1 MKKYYLESLGCPK
14 NLVDSE
20 QFAAIL
26 RQAGFRKTN
35 NVVGA
40 DIVFINT
47 CAFLQSSLTELEDV
61 LNAVDDLK
69 QANQIGQVIVSGC
82 VMNRN
87 YTHFQEA
94 YPSVDK
100 WIGLKDF
107 QALAELL
114 NTANPVQRMQLE
126 AGFHAY
132 LRISDGCENYC
143 SYCKIPSI
151 RGKLHS
157 IPIEQLVI
165 EATALAK
172 RSVLSEKGKPYSP
185 QRYPQE
191 LVLIAQDSCLYGTD
205 LYGRK
210 ALPELIEALH
220 GIKGFEWIRLMY
232 LHPDHFEPE
241 WLSLFDRYP
250 KLLPYFE
257 IPVQHVSGRIIQ
269 AMHRQ
274 KSETELIELFNGI
287 KQRIPQATLRTTL
300 MTGFPG
306 ETLKDFK
313 ALQSFLK
320 AVPLLHMGSFAF
332 SPEDGT
338 PAYLMSDQI
347 RSSTAA
353 RRQDKLEMV
362 WEELRQS
369 RWETFVGQQIDVLIE
384 HPGTDL
390 PDEFIGRAWFQAPEI
405 DGQVVVASQTC
416 SPGQIVK
423 TEIDDVV
430 GTTLFAHTL

>member
-20 QFAAIL
+20 HFAAIL
-26 RQAGFRKTN
+26 QQAGFRKTD

-47 CAFLQSSLTELEDV
+47 CAFLQSSLAELEEV
-61 LNAVDDLK
+61 LNAVEELK
-69 QANQIGQVIVSGC
+69 QEGQIGQVIVSGC
-82 VMNRN
+82 IMNRN
-87 YTHFQEA
+87 HKHFQDA
-94 YPSVDK
+94 YPCVDK

-107 QALAELL
+107 QALAEQL
-114 NTANPVQRMQLE
+114 NTANPDSRNQLE

-157 IPIEQLVI
+157 VPIEQLVL
-165 EATALAK
+165 EAQALAK
-172 RSVLSEKGKPYSP
+172 RVVQNPKGKPYSP

-205 LYGRK
+205 LYERK

-220 GIKGFEWIRLMY
+220 SIEGFRWIRIMY
-232 LHPDHFEPE
+232 LHPDHFELK
-241 WLSLFDRYP
+241 WLDLFERFP

-257 IPVQHVSGRIIQ
+257 IPIQHVSSGIIK

-274 KSETELIELFNGI
+274 KSETELIELFCGI
-287 KQRIPQATLRTTL
+287 KQRLPQAALRTTL

-306 ETLKDFK
+306 ESLKDYK
-313 ALQSFLK
+313 ALQRFLK
-320 AVPLLHMGSFAF
+320 AVPLMHMGSFAF

-338 PAYLMSDQI
+338 PAFNMQDKI
-347 RSSTAA
+347 RSSTASS
-353 RRQDKLEMV
+353 RQDKLEMF
-362 WEELRQS
+362 WDELRLQ
-369 RWETFVGQQIDVLIE
+369 RWERFVGQQVDVLIE
-384 HPGTDL
+384 QPS
-390 PDEFIGRAWFQAPEI
+390 PDAKAEFIGRAWFQAPDI
-405 DGQVVVASQTC
+405 DGQVIISSATC
-416 SPGQIVK
+416 QPGQIVK

>member
-47 CAFLQSSLTELEDV
+47 CAFLQSSLAELEDV
-61 LNAVDDLK
+61 LNAVDGLK
-69 QANQIGQVIVSGC
+69 QARQIGQVIVSGC

-87 YTHFQEA
+87 FQHFQEA

-107 QALAELL
+107 DSLATML

-151 RGKLHS
+151 RGRLHS
-157 IPIEQLVI
+157 VPINQLVT

-172 RSVLSEKGKPYSP
+172 RQVNNPQGRPYVP
-185 QRYPQE
+185 ARFPKE
-191 LVLIAQDSCLYGTD
+191 LILIAQDSCLYGMD
-205 LYGRK
+205 LVGRK

-220 GIKGFEWIRLMY
+220 GIDGFEWIRVMY

-257 IPVQHVSGRIIQ
+257 IPVQHVSSRIIQ
-269 AMHRQ
+269 AMHRK
-274 KSETELIELFNGI
+274 KSNAELIELFNGI
-287 KQRIPQATLRTTL
+287 KQRIPQAAIRTTL

-306 ETLKDFK
+306 ESLKDYH
-313 ALQSFLK
+313 AMLGFLK

-338 PAYLMSDQI
+338 PAYLMPDQI

-353 RRQDKLEMV
+353 RRQDKLEMA

-384 HPGTDL
+384 QPSSDS

-405 DGQVVVASQTC
+405 DGQVVVSSQTC

-430 GTTLFAHTL
+430 GTTLFAHSL